1 METRMNPTRRNR
13 RRFTALLAALGA
25 GAVAPLGTA
34 SAADWPTRPVKL
46 IVPYSAGGPTDAIA
60 RLLAEHMSRSLGEAV
75 VVENR
80 AGAGGTIGVGA
91 MLNAAPDGHTIAL
104 VAPGPL
110 AGMPNLT
117 RTTYSADDMDY
128 LTLVARIPSV
138 LVVNAGSGVDSV
150 EGLVKLAKADPDK
163 LNYSTAGP
171 GTTPHI
177 GMELLKDQAGIQLL
191 HVPYKGAAPAVTALL
206 SGEVQATMVDLLP
219 VLPHVTSGRLK
230 VLATAG
236 ATRAPQLPEVP
247 TMAEKGLPGVA
258 METTYG
264 IVGPKGIPAA
274 VRDRIRESAMAAV
287 ASPEVK
293 ERLLN
298 QGAIPATS
306 TADEYRQLM
315 RAESDKWRDIIAK
328 AKISLN

>member
-1 METRMNPTRRNR
+1 RDFHVTGVQTCALPISRAGSGRARVDPVRHRAPRAGLRPRLPGLPVRRLRMARPGTRPRRVVPDDAATAIGDGHGAGRRIAPGSRSHDDMETRMNPTRRNR

-75 VVENR
+75 VVENL

-117 RTTYSADDMDY
+117 RTTYSADDMDF

-138 LVVNAGSGVDSV
+138 L
-150 EGLVKLAKADPDK
+150 
-163 LNYSTAGP
+163 
-171 GTTPHI
+171 
-177 GMELLKDQAGIQLL
+177 
-191 HVPYKGAAPAVTALL
+191 
-206 SGEVQATMVDLLP
+206 
-219 VLPHVTSGRLK
+219 
-230 VLATAG
+230 
-236 ATRAPQLPEVP
+236 
-247 TMAEKGLPGVA
+247 
-258 METTYG
+258 
-264 IVGPKGIPAA
+264 
-274 VRDRIRESAMAAV
+274 
-287 ASPEVK
+287 
-293 ERLLN
+293 
-298 QGAIPATS
+298 
-306 TADEYRQLM
+306 
-315 RAESDKWRDIIAK
+315 
-328 AKISLN
+328 